1 MDIRDK
7 IKKLIYKNAFGF
19 SFLRIYLAVN
29 IINVCNRRCSFCP
42 YHGELEDNYHTKWFR
57 KQPILLPLVLFKKF
71 LEKFGVKKLIK
82 RVAITGKGEPMLH
95 PNFYQFCALCDRME
109 LPFTVTTNGDY
120 PDKIRD
126 ILHFKY
132 LVKVKISLYD
142 DRNISNIVEFN
153 HPKVD
158 FYNQTGEKI
167 EGIPDGFITANYG
180 IKHERALK
188 DFNNETFCAASF
200 NFLTVNTDGSVV
212 PCYSYDEVANIKDS
226 LWKIW
231 NGRAV
236 RRYRNQAVNGRE
248 MEYADCKNCGKI
260 L

>member
-19 SFLRIYLAVN
+19 SIFKINLAVN

-42 YHGELEDNYHTKWFR
+42 YHGELEKNYHTKWFR
-57 KQPILLPLVLFKKF
+57 KQPLLLYYSHFEKF
-71 LEKFGVKKLIK
+71 LKKAKWLIK
-82 RVAITGKGEPMLH
+82 SVAITGKGEPTLH
-95 PNFYQFCALCDRME
+95 PKFYELCELCDNLG

-120 PDKIRD
+120 PYRIKK
-126 ILHFKY
+126 ILHFDY
-132 LVKVKISLYD
+132 LVKVRISLYD
-142 DRNISNIVEFN
+142 DRNISSIVEFN

-158 FYNQTGEKI
+158 FFNQTGKKI
-167 EGIPDGFITANYG
+167 DGIPDGYITANYG

-188 DFNNETFCAASF
+188 DFNNDTFCAASF

-248 MEYADCKNCGKI
+248 MEYADCKNCGII